1 MSFNRAAE
9 YYDATRALPAETMAE
24 LLGLLG
30 RELAGRQ
37 PCLEIGVGT
46 GRIARPLREQGIAMA
61 GLDIAEAMLERL
73 VGNAGGAA
81 PFPLVLADASRLP
94 LTERSFGSV
103 LAVHVLHLVPAWRD
117 AIEEAFRVLRPGG
130 VLIASFPGGRA
141 HPRRPGPGTS
151 TPWAAVLQAAAQR
164 HGITRADRGARSPDD
179 VADYLGPRATAR
191 RLPEVRVT
199 ELRSLRTT
207 LLNLEGQVYSWTW
220 PYPREQV
227 LRLGTEIRAWAAQEG
242 LSLEEEH
249 AVQSTLEWWA
259 FELPPPG

>member
-1 MSFNRAAE
+1 
-9 YYDATRALPAETMAE
+9 
-24 LLGLLG
+24 
-30 RELAGRQ
+30 
-37 PCLEIGVGT
+37 
-46 GRIARPLREQGIAMA
+46 
-61 GLDIAEAMLERL
+61 
-73 VGNAGGAA
+73 
-81 PFPLVLADASRLP
+81 
-94 LTERSFGSV
+94 V